1 MKNPLENEELIK
13 EGILTIF
20 NMKIMEIFIL
30 YAHAPFNEALKLTNP
45 QDKLLYI
52 KIIINDMRGEH

>member
-1 MKNPLENEELIK
+1 
-13 EGILTIF
+13 
-20 NMKIMEIFIL
+20 MKIMEIFIL